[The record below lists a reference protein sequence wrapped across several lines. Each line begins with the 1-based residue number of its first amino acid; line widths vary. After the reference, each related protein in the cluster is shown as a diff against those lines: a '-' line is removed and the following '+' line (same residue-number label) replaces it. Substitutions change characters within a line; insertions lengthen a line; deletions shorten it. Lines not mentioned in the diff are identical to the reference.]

1 LLDPSVRTVGIVF
14 AEQVDRAVASTL
26 SLRQSLLVVWPQVT
40 ALIAGCVVLFT
51 VAYMAFLR
59 QEIRA

>member
-1 LLDPSVRTVGIVF
+1 MGIVF

-26 SLRQSLLVVWPQVT
+26 SLGQSLLVVWPQVT